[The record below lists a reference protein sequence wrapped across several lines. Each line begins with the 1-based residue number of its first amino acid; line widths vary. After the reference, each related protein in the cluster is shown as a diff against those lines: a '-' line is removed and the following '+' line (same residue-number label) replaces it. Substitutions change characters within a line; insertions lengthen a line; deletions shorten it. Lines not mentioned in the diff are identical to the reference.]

1 MNIMGEDD
9 KPMGLCH
16 CGSKF
21 ATTWAQWH
29 FAARAFCFFGLE
41 KCQQN
46 WPWRIALLCDFPY
59 DSSVFSSGP

>member
-29 FAARAFCFFGLE
+29 FAARAFCFFWIGEVSTELALE
-41 KCQQN
+41 DCF
-46 WPWRIALLCDFPY
+46 A
-59 DSSVFSSGP
+59 V